1 MARKSPLID
10 SDAPVLTEAELRE
23 MRPARNVLTAEEFA
37 AVSSVRKAGRP
48 VAPNPKVPVT
58 IRLDPATVD
67 AFKATGRGW
76 QTRMN
81 AILTEAVK
89 AGRHDG

>member
-1 MARKSPLID
+1 MARTSPLTD
-10 SDAPVLTEAELRE
+10 PDAPILTDDALNE
-23 MRPARNVLTAEEFA
+23 MRPAREVLTAEEFA
-37 AVSSVRKAGRP
+37 AVASVRKAGRP
-48 VAPNPKVPVT
+48 ASASPKVPVT
-58 IRLDPATVD
+58 IRLDSAIVD

-89 AGRHDG
+89 AGRHG

>member
-1 MARKSPLID
+1 MARKPPLTD

-23 MRPARNVLTAEEFA
+23 MRPAREVLTAEEFA

-81 AILTEAVK
+81 AILAEAVK